1 MWRNVIFLLLV
12 ASVSLG
18 TEVAVGGT
26 KAKNPDPADG
36 AVGVTAPLLQW
47 TKGDGAVFHD
57 VYLGTTA
64 ELTAADRVAASQS
77 YEMYYHQPGFQPGVM
92 YYWRVDEIEGDG
104 TILTGNVWH
113 FMTQDTTAYYP
124 SPADGARNVVPA
136 PTLTWMPG
144 SGATKHQVYFSD
156 SLDAVSQ
163 GAADA
168 DKGVLELETTTFAP
182 GELTDVTVFYW
193 RIDEI
198 LSDQTVRSGPVWSFT
213 TFLSVDDFE
222 SYNDEE
228 GQGTRI
234 YETWIDGYADQ
245 SSGSTVGNI
254 DAPFAEQT
262 IVHGGL
268 QAMPLDYNN
277 VVAPYYSEAV
287 RTWATPQDWTA
298 GDVNTL
304 TLYFRGVSTNSV
316 ERLYVTVEDSKG
328 NAGTAV
334 YPDAGHIAL
343 PVWVQWQIPLS
354 ELTAA
359 GVDLTRVKKLYIGV
373 GDPDNPVAG
382 GTGRIRIDDIFVG
395 GPSSAQVLPLFAEDF
410 EGLPL
415 GPNVDESLAGAKVWT
430 KQAPPGWV
438 HDDNDVPGVGTAAD
452 GVTEWAGWSFTN
464 RLWWVQAAED
474 QDRSQF
480 TKGVGTI
487 AVADDDEWDD
497 QDHGG
502 WDAGY
507 YTTYL
512 STPAIDLSAAQTS
525 TFTLKFDSAWK
536 PECFDDGPGTNNQT
550 AQVTVSY
557 DGAKAVEVLRW
568 QSDSGSPYYHGNATN
583 ETVVLSLDAPAGAK
597 TMVLTFGLLNAGNDW
612 WWSIDNVEVTPVGTP

>member
-1 MWRNVIFLLLV
+1 MCRKVIFLLLV
-12 ASVSLG
+12 AGVSMG
-18 TEVAVGGT
+18 TTVAAGGT

-47 TKGDGAVFHD
+47 TKGDAAVFHD
-57 VYLGTTA
+57 VYLGTTP
-64 ELTAADRVAASQS
+64 ELTEADRVAEHQGF
-77 YEMYYHQPGFQPGVM
+77 ELYYHGSGFQPGVT
-92 YYWRVDEIEGDG
+92 YFWRVDEIEGNG
-104 TILTGNVWH
+104 TIHTGDVWH
-113 FMTQDTTAYYP
+113 FIAQALTAYYP
-124 SPADGARNVVPA
+124 SPVDGARNVGLA
-136 PTLTWMPG
+136 PILTWMPG
-144 SGATKHQVYFSD
+144 SGAAQHHLYFGD
-156 SLDAVSQ
+156 DPDAVSQ
-163 GAADA
+163 GAAEV
-168 DKGVLELETTTFAP
+168 DKGVLELDTTTFAP
-182 GELTDVTVFYW
+182 GELTDVTRFYW
-193 RIDEI
+193 RVDEI
-198 LSDQTVRSGPVWSFT
+198 LADQTVRSGPVWSFT

-222 SYNDEE
+222 SYNDDED
-228 GQGTRI
+228 QGTRI
-234 YETWIDGYADQ
+234 YETWIDGW
-245 SSGSTVGNI
+245 SNNNGSTVGNT
-254 DAPFAEQT
+254 DPPFAEQV
-262 IVHGGL
+262 IIHGGQ

-287 RTWATPQDWTA
+287 RTWDTTLDWTV

-316 ERLYVTVEDSKG
+316 ERFYVKVEDSQGK
-328 NAGTAV
+328 AGTAV
-334 YPDAGHIAL
+334 YPNAAHIAL
-343 PVWVQWQIPLS
+343 PAWVLWQIPLG
-354 ELTAA
+354 ELSAA
-359 GVDLTRVKKLYIGV
+359 GVDLTRVKSLYLGV

-382 GTGRIRIDDIFVG
+382 GTGRVRIDDIFVG

-410 EGLPL
+410 EGLPM
-415 GPNVDESLAGAKVWT
+415 GPNVDEALAGEKVWT

-438 HDDNDVPGVGTAAD
+438 HDDSAVPGVGTAAD

-502 WDAGY
+502 WGAGY

-512 STPAIDLSAAQTS
+512 STPAIDISAAQTS

-536 PECFDDGPGTNNQT
+536 PECLDDGPGTNNQT